1 MLTKVRLNEVLN
13 EFKNKRIAVIGD
25 MMLDEYII
33 GKVERISPEAPVPV
47 VQVESEMFVLGGAAN
62 VINNL
67 TTLGAKVSAFGVVGE
82 DLNGNKLQKEL
93 EKRGVDTK
101 GVVEDATRPTIVKK
115 RVIAHNQQ
123 LLRLDWEK
131 KKDIVSNVKNSIIEI
146 LKSEIESIDAFILS
160 DYDKG
165 VLTSELV
172 KEVIET
178 ANKYNKIVIV
188 DPKPSNAMNY
198 IGATSM
204 TPNKKE
210 AVECLKAKEPETDED
225 LKNIGKSLKEKL
237 KLRNLLMTRSE
248 KGMSLFSDNKIDDI
262 PTFAKDV
269 YDVTGAGDTVIAVYT
284 LAVVAGASF
293 YEAAKIANTA
303 AGIVVGRVGTSTVTK
318 EEIAEFYGELYKGE

>member
-1 MLTKVRLNEVLN
+1 MVTKARFNEILD

-67 TTLGAKVSAFGVVGE
+67 STLGVKVSAFGVIGE
-82 DLNGNKLQKEL
+82 DSNGEKLQKEFQ
-93 EKRGVDTK
+93 KRGIDTK
-101 GVVEDATRPTIVKK
+101 GVIEDATRPTIVKK

-131 KKDIVSNVKNSIIEI
+131 KKDIVANVKNSMLEI
-146 LKSEIESIDAFILS
+146 LRAEIEEIDAIILS

-165 VLTSELV
+165 VLTGELV
-172 KEVIET
+172 KEVISI
-178 ANKYNKIVIV
+178 ANKYNKIVVV
-188 DPKPSNAMNY
+188 DPKPSNSMNY

-204 TPNKKE
+204 TPNRKE
-210 AVECLKAKEPETDED
+210 AIECLKGREPESEDE
-225 LKNIGKSLKEKL
+225 LKDIGKNLKEKL
-237 KLRNLLMTRSE
+237 KLKNLLMTRSE
-248 KGMSLFSDNKIDDI
+248 KGMSLFTDDKVEDI
-262 PTFAKDV
+262 PTFAKEV

-284 LAVVAGASF
+284 LAAVSGASF

-303 AGIVVGRVGTSTVTK
+303 AGIVVGRVGTSTVTR
-318 EEIAEFYGELYKGE
+318 EEIAEFYEELYKEE

>member
-1 MLTKVRLNEVLN
+1 MVTKVRFNEILD

-67 TTLGAKVSAFGVVGE
+67 STLGAKVSAFGVIGE
-82 DLNGNKLQKEL
+82 DLNGEKLQKEFQ
-93 EKRGVDTK
+93 KRGIDIK
-101 GVVEDATRPTIVKK
+101 GVIEDSTRPTIVKK
-115 RVIAHNQQ
+115 RIIAHNQQ

-131 KKDIVSNVKNSIIEI
+131 KKDIVLNIKNSIIER
-146 LKSEIESIDAFILS
+146 LMEEIEKTDAIILS

-165 VLTSELV
+165 VLTKELV
-172 KEVIET
+172 SEVIEL
-178 ANKYNKIVIV
+178 ANRHNIIVVV
-188 DPKPSNAMNY
+188 DPKPSNSLNY

-204 TPNKKE
+204 TPNRKE
-210 AVECLKAKEPETDED
+210 AIECIKGKEPENEEE
-225 LKNIGKSLKEKL
+225 LKEIGKSLKEKL
-237 KLRNLLMTRSE
+237 QLKNLLMTRSE
-248 KGMSLFSDNKIDDI
+248 KGMSLFTDDKVEDI
-262 PTFAKDV
+262 PTFAKEV

-284 LAVVAGASF
+284 LAAVSGASF

-303 AGIVVGRVGTSTVTK
+303 AGIVVGRVGTSTVTR
-318 EEIAEFYGELYKGE
+318 EEIAEFYGELYKEE

>member
-1 MLTKVRLNEVLN
+1 MVDKIRFNEILN
-13 EFKNKRIAVIGD
+13 EFKNKRIAVVGD

-67 TTLGAKVSAFGVVGE
+67 STLGAKVTAFGVVGE
-82 DLNGNKLQKEL
+82 DTNGQKLQKEL
-93 EKRGVDTK
+93 EKRGVDIR

-131 KKDIVSNVKNSIIEI
+131 KKDIVVNIKDRMIELI
-146 LKSEIESIDAFILS
+146 KSEIENTDAFILS

-165 VLTSELV
+165 VLTTELV
-172 KEVIET
+172 KEIIEI
-178 ANKYNKIVIV
+178 ANKHNKIVIV
-188 DPKPSNAMNY
+188 DPKPSNALNY

-210 AVECLKAKEPETDED
+210 ALECIKAKEPENEEE
-225 LKNIGKSLKEKL
+225 LKIIGENIKERL
-237 KLRNLLMTRSE
+237 NLTNLLMTRSE
-248 KGMSLFSDNKIDDI
+248 KGMSLFTDEGIYDI
-262 PTFAKDV
+262 PTFAKEV

-284 LAVVAGASF
+284 LAAAAGASF

-303 AGIVVGRVGTSTVTK
+303 AGIVVGRVGTSTVTR
-318 EEIAEFYGELYKGE
+318 EEIAEFYGTLYKD